1 MCCVELYGKRGSLG
15 GVARCSRDAQQDHNE
30 NTESE
35 AQGYGESPL
44 ILALLLASRTSC
56 HYGRVKGRVQGS
68 YKVIVAFKVVD
79 EIQRP
84 VSSAVSK
91 QNTNQGCTN
100 KSTLRLH
107 GDFAKLSSLL
117 HFASFHTN
125 DLPIFQSHP
134 ALLVR

>member
-1 MCCVELYGKRGSLG
+1 M
-15 GVARCSRDAQQDHNE
+15 
-30 NTESE
+30 
-35 AQGYGESPL
+35 
-44 ILALLLASRTSC
+44 
-56 HYGRVKGRVQGS
+56 
-68 YKVIVAFKVVD
+68 IVSFKVVD

-84 VSSAVSK
+84 VSSVLRAVSK